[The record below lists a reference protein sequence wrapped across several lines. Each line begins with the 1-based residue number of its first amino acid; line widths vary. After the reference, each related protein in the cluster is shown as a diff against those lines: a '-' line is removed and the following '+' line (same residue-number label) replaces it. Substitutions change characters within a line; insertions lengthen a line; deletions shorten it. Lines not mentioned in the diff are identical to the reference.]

1 MSQKRKNV
9 NNDVPVKKRR
19 VLTFQEKKDLCFLR
33 QENPL
38 MTQEEIGLKFGIKK
52 NTVCDILKDKEK
64 WLNIEL
70 TGSNTAKQRQ
80 LSAKFP
86 ELEEALAI
94 WMSKALVANKTIT
107 GEIIIAKAINFA
119 NLLNIKGF
127 TGSSSWLS
135 NFKKRYNIKQYNKH
149 GEAQSGPSE
158 EELDKEREKLQEL
171 ISNYDI
177 ENVFNCDETGNN
189 FIELI
194 NVIYFILTKVLFNL
208 GLYWELEPSKTLSTG
223 PLSGTKKS
231 KNRVT
236 ILLTF
241 NATGSMKLPAL
252 FIHKYKTPRDLTGID
267 KSKLPVDYF
276 WNKSAWM
283 QKSIWNKYLE
293 LLNKKMKRLDKKIL
307 LLVDNATVH
316 AVDNPELL
324 TNITIHYLPPNTTA
338 HLQPADAGII
348 NSFKVCILFINK
360 L

>member
-1 MSQKRKNV
+1 MFPSTRKSV
-9 NNDVPVKKRR
+9 NDSRR
-19 VLTFQEKKDLCFLR
+19 NWPEVR
-33 QENPL
+33 H
-38 MTQEEIGLKFGIKK
+38 KK

-70 TGSNTAKQRQ
+70 TGSNTTKQKQ
-80 LSAKFP
+80 KSAKFP

-94 WMSKALVANKTIT
+94 WISKALATNKTIT

-119 NLLNIKGF
+119 NLLNIEGF
-127 TGSSSWLS
+127 TGSSGWLS

-252 FIHKYKTPRDLTGID
+252 FIHKYKTSRDLTGID

-276 WNKSAWM
+276 WNKSA
-283 QKSIWNKYLE
+283 
-293 LLNKKMKRLDKKIL
+293 
-307 LLVDNATVH
+307 
-316 AVDNPELL
+316 
-324 TNITIHYLPPNTTA
+324 
-338 HLQPADAGII
+338 
-348 NSFKVCILFINK
+348 
-360 L
+360 

>member
-1 MSQKRKNV
+1 M
-9 NNDVPVKKRR
+9 
-19 VLTFQEKKDLCFLR
+19 
-33 QENPL
+33 
-38 MTQEEIGLKFGIKK
+38 
-52 NTVCDILKDKEK
+52 
-64 WLNIEL
+64 
-70 TGSNTAKQRQ
+70 
-80 LSAKFP
+80 
-86 ELEEALAI
+86 AI
-94 WMSKALVANKTIT
+94 WISKALAANKTIT

-119 NLLNIKGF
+119 NLLNIEGF
-127 TGSSSWLS
+127 TGSSGWLS

-223 PLSGTKKS
+223 PLSGMKKS

-241 NATGSMKLPAL
+241 NTTGSMKLLAL
-252 FIHKYKTPRDLTGID
+252 FIYKYKTPRDLTGID

-276 WNKSAWM
+276 
-283 QKSIWNKYLE
+283 
-293 LLNKKMKRLDKKIL
+293 
-307 LLVDNATVH
+307 
-316 AVDNPELL
+316 
-324 TNITIHYLPPNTTA
+324 
-338 HLQPADAGII
+338 
-348 NSFKVCILFINK
+348 
-360 L
+360 